1 MHQNLYLSVE
11 LQDLIFLFHIK
22 QVLENYSESIFLL
35 FLNNLKLENIIFKSI
50 SLNIFF
56 KKLNC
61 LKLKI
66 NLSE

>member
-50 SLNIFF
+50 SLNIFV
-56 KKLNC
+56 
-61 LKLKI
+61 I
-66 NLSE
+66 N